1 MFNAIALTPAQ
12 LIRENVHYV
21 GTSGRSAAARHGRFS
36 PAFLDQETGRVLP
49 SRFADGRLAA
59 VHVLNGL
66 PPELVVER
74 SPGGRVRQV
83 KPGVVPGFLRDGCFY
98 TREEAF
104 RTREAEIDALLMAA

>member
-1 MFNAIALTPAQ
+1 MLNAIALTPAEPV
-12 LIRENVHYV
+12 RENVHYL
-21 GTSGRSAAARHGRFS
+21 GTGGRSAAARRSRFS
-36 PAFLDQETGRVLP
+36 PAYLDRDTGRVLP

-66 PPELVVER
+66 PPELVAER

-83 KPGVVPGFLRDGCFY
+83 KPGVVAGFLRDDRFY

-104 RTREAEIDALLMAA
+104 RTRQAEIDALLLAA